1 LAPRPVPHGEAIN
14 ISQHYT
20 AAILAPGVLDAE
32 FVSDIEPAVVGMQ
45 YNPLLRAPSN
55 TTGNQKTGAKKT
67 HGLGARSQLK
77 RKKALLKFAVR
88 VKTLKDELAR
98 KEEAEFKSFF
108 LKFETSERQYEVE
121 AKHDTD
127 ALTKMFDELAAAQRQ
142 FDAEQQQSNTAK
154 SSSKSISSSAALQGP
169 GRFNADQQQFTAA
182 SSSAKS
188 ISSSAA
194 LHGPRRFN
202 AEQQQSNYASTS
214 AKSISSSGALRVC
227 RRFDAKSQQSNYAS
241 TSAKSIL
248 TRAQVLHMNQAKL
261 RDLCS
266 GRF

>member
-1 LAPRPVPHGEAIN
+1 MDYTCDLGIVYDGGYYIVSFHLMVCAVTSRCLVPRPLPHGEAIN

-55 TTGNQKTGAKKT
+55 TTVIRNQKTGAKKT

-77 RKKALLKFAVR
+77 RKRALLKFAVR

-108 LKFETSERQYEVE
+108 LKFEASERQYKVE

-127 ALTKMFDELAAAQRQ
+127 ALTKMSDEFLAAQRQ
-142 FDAEQQQSNTAK
+142 FDAEQQQSQTAK

-169 GRFNADQQQFTAA
+169 GRFNA
-182 SSSAKS
+182 
-188 ISSSAA
+188 
-194 LHGPRRFN
+194 
-202 AEQQQSNYASTS
+202 EQ
-214 AKSISSSGALRVC
+214 
-227 RRFDAKSQQSNYAS
+227 QQSNYAS

-266 GRF
+266 DRF